1 MKEEHNATSFFLL
14 YSSWCTGSHPE
25 MPFAVAT
32 AENLA
37 VDCSKT
43 YEKKTKNQ
51 PWSQVKI
58 KKEEK

>member
-1 MKEEHNATSFFLL
+1 
-14 YSSWCTGSHPE
+14 

-32 AENLA
+32 AENLV

-51 PWSQVKI
+51 PRSQVKI